1 MAFRYNNI
9 IPSFVPV
16 VLTVLAALLFAA
28 AIAAADES
36 SSSSSSESYLN
47 VYGENLQPCSYDGMA
62 LTGYTRSGYCV
73 DQNDDSGS
81 HHVCIDLS
89 SLGGGNGNGNGNDDG
104 QNNNNNDNNN
114 DNKNSNNNQNFCD
127 VTGQSDWC
135 SSEDFPCHEDPDT
148 NGCPVTNWC
157 VCQWAFAS
165 YIQGSGGCENIQT
178 VVCESINQQT
188 LIAYQKMTSQRNNA
202 DNSKYETALECLVN
216 RCGLDDSHLAIARTA
231 MSTTTTSFFQFFSTG
246 NNNGRAFVAAA
257 ILVGAT
263 ALVCYAYFHRTRLL
277 ASKTIRL
284 NNEPSDVHAIGEH
297 TNPSV
302 TLINGGESKLL

>member
-1 MAFRYNNI
+1 MMAFRYNNI
-9 IPSFVPV
+9 
-16 VLTVLAALLFAA
+16 TVLAALLFAA

-36 SSSSSSESYLN
+36 SSSSSSSSESYLN
-47 VYGENLQPCSYDGMA
+47 VYGDTLQPCSYDGMA

-104 QNNNNNDNNN
+104 QNNNNNNNN
-114 DNKNSNNNQNFCD
+114 DNNNQNFCN

-188 LIAYQKMTSQRNNA
+188 LTAYQKMASQRNA

-216 RCGLDDSHLAIARTA
+216 RCGLDDSHLAIARAA
-231 MSTTTTSFFQFFSTG
+231 MSTTTSFFGFNT
-246 NNNGRAFVAAA
+246 NDNGRAVVAAA

-263 ALVCYAYFHRTRLL
+263 ALICYACFHRTRLL

-297 TNPSV
+297 TNPSL
-302 TLINGGESKLL
+302 TLINGESKLL

>member
-1 MAFRYNNI
+1 M
-9 IPSFVPV
+9 
-16 VLTVLAALLFAA
+16 VLAALLFATAITIA
-28 AIAAADES
+28 AAAADES
-36 SSSSSSESYLN
+36 SSSSEQSYLN
-47 VYGENLQPCSYDGMA
+47 VYGDALQSCSYDGMA

-89 SLGGGNGNGNGNDDG
+89 SLGGENGNENGNDDD
-104 QNNNNNDNNN
+104 QNYNSNNSNNNN
-114 DNKNSNNNQNFCD
+114 SNNQNFCD

-178 VVCESINQQT
+178 VVCESINQQALT
-188 LIAYQKMTSQRNNA
+188 AYQKMASQRNA
-202 DNSKYETALECLVN
+202 DNSKYETALACLVN
-216 RCGLDDSHLAIARTA
+216 RCGLEDSHLAMARTSA
-231 MSTTTTSFFQFFSTG
+231 TTSSFFGFMNTSIANNTNPTG
-246 NNNGRAFVAAA
+246 RVGVAA

-263 ALVCYAYFHRTRLL
+263 ALACYAYFHRKQVL

-284 NNEPSDVHAIGEH
+284 NNNEPCDVRAIGENS
-297 TNPSV
+297 NPTP
-302 TLINGGESKLL
+302 TLISGESKLL